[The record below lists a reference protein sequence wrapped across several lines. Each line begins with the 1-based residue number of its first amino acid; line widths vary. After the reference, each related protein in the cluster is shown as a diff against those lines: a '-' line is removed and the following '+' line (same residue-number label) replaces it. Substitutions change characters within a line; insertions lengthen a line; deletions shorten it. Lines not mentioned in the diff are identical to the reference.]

1 MKRDIFKKYPHLWMS
16 LFFVLAASLSVFC
29 IQYLILDWKHFVKT
43 SEYKIFLNILCCLI
57 LYLIILFITYRP
69 GISAIIAHVLI
80 IAIGF
85 ADYFV
90 YEFRGNELS
99 FADLQSVGTG
109 LSVASKYNFSINY
122 RCIIVLIVSAAFI
135 WACSRIKV
143 KYTRKLQL
151 KGITFLLVSL
161 SAIIVT
167 LGADNVNAETWEKK
181 GSYQNGFI
189 LNFVLEVRDSFVA
202 QPEQYSVEA
211 VEELEQQYPEKSDA
225 YSRAQVDHPTI
236 IVIMNESFCDLKK
249 VGDFQTNTP
258 VTPFLDSLKEN
269 TTRGYAL
276 SSVYGAKTP
285 NSEWEYLTG
294 NSMAFVPNGAVVY
307 QQYISDNPSSLIRT
321 LKQEDYT
328 CVAMHPYYETGWS
341 RNTVY
346 PNMGFDEMHFIEDFD
361 QDKLIR
367 EYISDQ
373 EMYDKLIQRF
383 ENKKE
388 DERLCIFGITMQ
400 NHGGYVKK
408 YDNFSGKVHKMGTSY
423 SDANQYLSLINE
435 SDKALQNLISYFKTV
450 EEPVEIVFFGD
461 HQPGLYSK
469 FYKLLNG
476 KGVSGLTLTQLENL
490 YTVPFFI
497 WTNYDTEEKEIEIS
511 SLNYLST
518 MTLQKANI
526 DLPAY
531 NQFLAEMMEE
541 VPALNAS
548 GYYSKQAGGYRHIED
563 AKGDEAEW
571 IHKYQILQYNS
582 MFDEKNRSN
591 KFFPY

>member
-211 VEELEQQYPEKSDA
+211 VEELEQQY
-225 YSRAQVDHPTI
+225 
-236 IVIMNESFCDLKK
+236 
-249 VGDFQTNTP
+249 QTP
-258 VTPFLDSLKEN
+258 IHGP
-269 TTRGYAL
+269 R
-276 SSVYGAKTP
+276 
-285 NSEWEYLTG
+285 
-294 NSMAFVPNGAVVY
+294 
-307 QQYISDNPSSLIRT
+307 LI
-321 LKQEDYT
+321 
-328 CVAMHPYYETGWS
+328 
-341 RNTVY
+341 
-346 PNMGFDEMHFIEDFD
+346 
-361 QDKLIR
+361 
-367 EYISDQ
+367 
-373 EMYDKLIQRF
+373 
-383 ENKKE
+383 
-388 DERLCIFGITMQ
+388 
-400 NHGGYVKK
+400 
-408 YDNFSGKVHKMGTSY
+408 
-423 SDANQYLSLINE
+423 
-435 SDKALQNLISYFKTV
+435 
-450 EEPVEIVFFGD
+450 
-461 HQPGLYSK
+461 
-469 FYKLLNG
+469 
-476 KGVSGLTLTQLENL
+476 TQLL
-490 YTVPFFI
+490 
-497 WTNYDTEEKEIEIS
+497 
-511 SLNYLST
+511 L
-518 MTLQKANI
+518 
-526 DLPAY
+526 
-531 NQFLAEMMEE
+531 
-541 VPALNAS
+541 
-548 GYYSKQAGGYRHIED
+548 
-563 AKGDEAEW
+563 
-571 IHKYQILQYNS
+571 
-582 MFDEKNRSN
+582 
-591 KFFPY
+591 

>member
-1 MKRDIFKKYPHLWMS
+1 
-16 LFFVLAASLSVFC
+16 
-29 IQYLILDWKHFVKT
+29 
-43 SEYKIFLNILCCLI
+43 
-57 LYLIILFITYRP
+57 
-69 GISAIIAHVLI
+69 
-80 IAIGF
+80 
-85 ADYFV
+85 
-90 YEFRGNELS
+90 
-99 FADLQSVGTG
+99 
-109 LSVASKYNFSINY
+109 
-122 RCIIVLIVSAAFI
+122 
-135 WACSRIKV
+135 
-143 KYTRKLQL
+143 
-151 KGITFLLVSL
+151 
-161 SAIIVT
+161 
-167 LGADNVNAETWEKK
+167 
-181 GSYQNGFI
+181 
-189 LNFVLEVRDSFVA
+189 
-202 QPEQYSVEA
+202 
-211 VEELEQQYPEKSDA
+211 
-225 YSRAQVDHPTI
+225 
-236 IVIMNESFCDLKK
+236 
-249 VGDFQTNTP
+249 
-258 VTPFLDSLKEN
+258 
-269 TTRGYAL
+269 
-276 SSVYGAKTP
+276 
-285 NSEWEYLTG
+285 
-294 NSMAFVPNGAVVY
+294 
-307 QQYISDNPSSLIRT
+307 
-321 LKQEDYT
+321 
-328 CVAMHPYYETGWS
+328 
-341 RNTVY
+341 
-346 PNMGFDEMHFIEDFD
+346 
-361 QDKLIR
+361 
-367 EYISDQ
+367 
-373 EMYDKLIQRF
+373 MYDKLIQRF

-461 HQPGLYSK
+461 HQPGLCSK